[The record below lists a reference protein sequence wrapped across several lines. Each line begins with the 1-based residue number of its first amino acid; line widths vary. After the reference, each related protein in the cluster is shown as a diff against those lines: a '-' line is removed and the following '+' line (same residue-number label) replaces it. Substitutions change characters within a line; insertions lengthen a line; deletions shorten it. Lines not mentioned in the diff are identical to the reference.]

1 MNTWKWISEKYGS
14 VLLVEHTSPKTGML
28 YMSTHMKMPL
38 LDYCFRTSIIQ
49 EGARKATAD
58 PLGFTQKTH
67 SQSSLVIKPQVL
79 RQKEYTVESN
89 STAHLQLGSV
99 KESKIKFHVKQLIPI
114 ILFYF
119 HPPSNFCSLLRYHL
133 KCLVPWN
140 DLSPSLNINSEGKD
154 WICLAWQIFYVNF
167 CWMILWVLLFS
178 CQVGSDS
185 LWPYGLQHARLL
197 CPPLSL
203 SLLKFMFTKSMM
215 LSNHLIL
222 CCSLLLLPSIISNM
236 RIFSNKPAL
245 HIRWPKYL
253 WVLNT
258 NKVTFKLRNTIIFS
272 I

>member
-197 CPPLSL
+197 CP
-203 SLLKFMFTKSMM
+203 
-215 LSNHLIL
+215 H
-222 CCSLLLLPSIISNM
+222 
-236 RIFSNKPAL
+236 
-245 HIRWPKYL
+245 YL
-253 WVLNT
+253 WVYSNSCSLNQWCYP
-258 NKVTFKLRNTIIFS
+258 TILSSAAPFS
-272 I
+272 FCLQLFPTWGYFPISQLFTSGGQNIYEYWTQIK